1 MLKPLRCQIWDFLLW
16 ERKFSPSF
24 QEFVKFGQRL
34 QEIFRKEIL
43 SVENSGTEAS
53 KATETGHKH

>member
-1 MLKPLRCQIWDFLLW
+1 MPNLGFPTVGKKIQSLISGIWT
-16 ERKFSPSF
+16 E
-24 QEFVKFGQRL
+24 FGQRL
-34 QEIFRKEIL
+34 PEIFRKEIL